1 LNGLEERQAHR
12 AHEVL
17 GDLPVVTTLMLI
29 RDATATPLHYLR
41 VAVGRDDAQF
51 RDGQLACIGEAVRGG
66 RLLVVQRTGWGKS
79 IVYFLATRLL
89 RDRGAGPT
97 LIVSPLLSL
106 MRNQLAAAER
116 IGLHSA
122 TINSSNTEEWET
134 VIAGL
139 RRNAFD
145 VLLISPERLAN
156 DAFRQN
162 VLVPM
167 AGNVGLFVI
176 DEAHCISD
184 WGHDFR
190 PDYRRIGQLFKLLP
204 QNLPVLATTAT
215 ANDRVV
221 ADVAAQLG
229 EVSIS
234 RGPLVRESLRLQNI
248 VLPDQASRMAWLA
261 QHLPSLPGSG
271 IVYTLTVRDA
281 ERVAEWLRLRGINAA
296 AYHADSADRE
306 LLEAKLMNNE
316 VKALVATVALGMGF
330 DKPDLGFVVH
340 YQRPGSVVHYYQ
352 QVGRAGRAVD
362 EAFGI
367 LLHGR
372 EDDEIIDYFIR
383 QAFPP
388 AADVAD
394 VLSALDAAHDG
405 LTVQQLEGSVN
416 LPPQRLEKTLK
427 LLATEARAPI
437 RKEASR
443 WYRSP
448 VPWRFDVEKVRQLT
462 ALRHAEQQRMN
473 EYMSTSSCLMRFL
486 ATELDDPYAADCG
499 RCANCAGAVVA
510 EGVDPSLVNQA
521 AEFLRRTRV
530 VIEPRKLWPAEG
542 LPEHGFRGRIG
553 DHSMEPGRALALW
566 GDGGWAELV
575 HKGKY
580 EDGRFAEELVAAC
593 AAMFKEWDPAPRPA
607 WVTCIPSRKH
617 PNLVPDF
624 ARRLAERLRLPF
636 SPAIEKLRDN
646 APQKAMENSVQQV
659 RNLDGVF
666 RVDAKQVES
675 SPVLLVDDITDSRWT
690 LTVAGALLRR
700 AGCTTVFPLVLADAS
715 HA

>member
-1 LNGLEERQAHR
+1 
-12 AHEVL
+12 
-17 GDLPVVTTLMLI
+17 M
-29 RDATATPLHYLR
+29 RDTQTTPLRYLR
-41 VAVGRDDAQF
+41 TAVGSENADF
-51 RDGQLACIGEAVRGG
+51 RDGQLDCIEAAVRGE

-79 IVYFLATRLL
+79 VVYFLATRLL

-116 IGLHSA
+116 IGLRSA
-122 TINSSNTEEWET
+122 TINSSNTDDWDT
-134 VIAGL
+134 VIAAL
-139 RRNAFD
+139 RRNEID

-190 PDYRRIGQLFKLLP
+190 PDYRRIASLFKLLP
-204 QNLPVLATTAT
+204 PNLPVLATTAT

-221 ADVAAQLG
+221 ADVVAQLG
-229 EVSIS
+229 DVTVS

-248 VLPDQASRMAWLA
+248 VMPDQPSRLAWLA
-261 QHLPSLPGSG
+261 QHLPSFPGSG

-281 ERVAEWLRLRGINAA
+281 ERVAEWLRLRGIDAA
-296 AYHADSADRE
+296 AYHADSDGRE
-306 LLEAKLMNNE
+306 LLENRLLRNE
-316 VKALVATVALGMGF
+316 VKVLVATVALGMGF
-330 DKPDLGFVVH
+330 DKPDLAFVVH
-340 YQRPGSVVHYYQ
+340 FQRPGSVVHYYQ
-352 QVGRAGRAVD
+352 QVGRAGRAMD
-362 EAFGI
+362 QAFGI

-372 EDDEIIDYFIR
+372 EDDDIIDYFIR

-388 AADVAD
+388 AADVAE
-394 VLSALDAAHDG
+394 VLKALDAAAGG

-416 LPPQRLEKTLK
+416 LPLQRLERTLK

-437 RKEASR
+437 RKEGTR
-443 WYRSP
+443 WYRAP
-448 VPWRFDVEKVRQLT
+448 VAWKFDEDKVRQLT
-462 ALRHAEQQRMN
+462 ALRRTEQARMQ
-473 EYMSTSSCLMRFL
+473 EYMRTSSCLMRFL
-486 ATELDDPYAADCG
+486 ATELDDPYAASCG
-499 RCANCAGAVVA
+499 RCANCAGPVVA
-510 EGVDPSLVNQA
+510 NVIDRQLVTQA

-530 VIEPRKLWPAEG
+530 VLDPRKLWPVEA
-542 LPEHGFRGRIG
+542 LPQFGFKGKIAG
-553 DHSMEPGRALALW
+553 DAMEPGRALAIW

-575 HKGKY
+575 RKGKY
-580 EDGRFAEELVAAC
+580 EHGRFGDELVAAC
-593 AAMFKEWDPAPRPA
+593 ASLIKEWNPSPRPT
-607 WVTCIPSRKH
+607 WVTCVPSRNH
-617 PNLVPDF
+617 PELVPDF

-636 SPAIEKLRDN
+636 HAAIEKVRDN
-646 APQKAMENSVQQV
+646 APQKSMENSVQQA
-659 RNLDGVF
+659 RNLDGAF
-666 RVDAKQVES
+666 RVDPRQVE
-675 SPVLLVDDITDSRWT
+675 PGVVLLIDDIADSRWT

-700 AGCTTVFPLVLADAS
+700 AGCAAVFPLVLADAS